1 MPATVQAQWFGA
13 SASLPS
19 GVNAETGVTWNREDT
34 QTGLTPIPIP
44 VSAAVNFSYL
54 KILQLSITVASGNTT
69 SLLNRTIRLSTTMA
83 TGLGFHWKT
92 DTQANWGT
100 AFNQQGGTK
109 APSDTIGTNN
119 AASAPSG
126 YTAATTSSVQ
136 YDNTNQNPT
145 VTGIGSGP
153 LLAVLLAVDA
163 TYTGGPGTA
172 TLPNIILGYDE
183 S

>member
-1 MPATVQAQWFGA
+1 M
-13 SASLPS
+13 
-19 GVNAETGVTWNREDT
+19 TWNREDT

-44 VSAAVNFSYL
+44 VTAGVNFSYL
-54 KILQLSITVASGNTT
+54 KVLQLAITVASGNTT
-69 SLLNRTIRLSTTMA
+69 TLLNRTVRISTTMA

-100 AFNQQGGTK
+100 VFNQQSVTR
-109 APSDTIGTNN
+109 APSDTVGANTAGT
-119 AASAPSG
+119 APAT
-126 YTAATTSSVQ
+126 YTAITTTSVQ

-145 VTGIGSGP
+145 IVGIDSVP

-163 TYTGGPGTA
+163 TYGGGPGTA